1 MMKSREEILA
11 KAEELKGFEGNP
23 VQEEAH
29 FLLLDIA
36 GATDADMFSP
46 DGIHDLLHSLSKNEG
61 TVEAQAADIVFEFLK
76 A

>member
-11 KAEELKGFEGNP
+11 KAEELKQFEGNA

-29 FLLLDIA
+29 FMLLDIA
-36 GATDADMFSP
+36 GDSDADMFSE
-46 DGIHDLLHSLSKNEG
+46 DGILDMLYSTSKHEG
-61 TVEAQAADIVFEFLK
+61 TAEAQAADIVAKFLK

>member
-11 KAEELKGFEGNP
+11 KAEELKQFEGNT

-29 FLLLDIA
+29 FMLLDIA
-36 GATDADMFSP
+36 GDSDADMFSE
-46 DGIHDLLHSLSKNEG
+46 DGILDMLYSTSKHEG
-61 TVEAQAADIVFEFLK
+61 TVEAQAADIVAKFLK